1 MNWFGNLANFQAE
14 KMKLSWQKYDLQ
26 LRHTF
31 RIARNARDVVP
42 VVIVSLEDDGIT
54 AYGEASPNARY
65 GEDIETL
72 NAFFSKVDLSR
83 FDSPFSIDE
92 ILKYVD
98 SLDRGNNSAK
108 CAIDLALHD
117 WVGKKLNVPLWKMWG
132 LNPADAPLSSFTI
145 AIDSK
150 EIVRQK
156 VKEAADF
163 PILKIKVGLENDRE
177 MIDVIREITDKP
189 LYVDANEG
197 WKTRERALDGV
208 RWLKDKNIVFI
219 EQPMPADR
227 FDDSKWL
234 RDHSEIP
241 LIADESVMHLTDIP
255 KLSAAF
261 DGINIKLM
269 KSGGLRE
276 ATKMIHAA
284 RASGMKVMMGCMIE
298 TAVGIS
304 AAAQAGPLLDY
315 CDLDGNVL
323 ISNDPFDGCR
333 NIKGKLVLSARP
345 GLGAAPLE

>member
-1 MNWFGNLANFQAE
+1 MR
-14 KMKLSWQKYDLQ
+14 LSWKRYDLR
-26 LRHTF
+26 LKHTF
-31 RIARNARDVVP
+31 RIARNARDFVP
-42 VVIVSLEDDGIT
+42 VMIVTLEHDGII

-65 GEDIETL
+65 GENVETL
-72 NAFFSKVDLSR
+72 DAFFSKVDLTK
-83 FDSPFSIDE
+83 FDSPFSTDE
-92 ILKYVD
+92 ILRYVD
-98 SLDRGNNSAK
+98 SLAEGNNSAK

-117 WVGKKLNVPLWKMWG
+117 WIGKSLKIPLWKMWG

-156 VKEAADF
+156 VREAADF

-177 MIDVIREITDKP
+177 IIEAIREITGKP

-197 WKTRERALDGV
+197 WRTREVALESV

-219 EQPMPADR
+219 EQPMPAEQY
-227 FDDSKWL
+227 DDIKWL

-241 LIADESVMHLTDIP
+241 LIADESVLHLEDVP
-255 KLSAAF
+255 RLAEAF

-269 KSGGLRE
+269 KAGGLRE
-276 ATKMIHAA
+276 ATRMIHAA
-284 RASGMKVMMGCMIE
+284 KALKMKAMMGCMIE

-304 AAAQAGPLLDY
+304 AAAQLSPLLDY

-333 NIKGKLVLSARP
+333 NIKGKLELTEKA
-345 GLGAAPLE
+345 GLGVEPLDYLGFP